1 LRTYCLILFLGI
13 SQIALGQNCLYL
25 GVGKEI
31 ISAQNLNFTDS
42 KPFQAQ
48 IGYQNLAKK
57 LGFSLLTHLES
68 SEYKRE
74 QILSQIVN
82 DSKFKDQRSTS
93 VSNLYF
99 GMSLG
104 PNLNFEFNEE
114 IRFRFSG
121 SFNYGVLNSW
131 GNYSDRRDYLTPID
145 NNRFVTSSSEILSS
159 QKQYERVNTHFTQIA
174 FGVDLLSSMPV
185 GLEIGWQNL
194 DYGKTMN
201 QLKPT
206 GKYANET
213 LKTKTNIWY
222 ATLCFFVSKRKD

>member
-1 LRTYCLILFLGI
+1 MGI
-13 SQIALGQNCLYL
+13 TQIALGQNCLYL
-25 GVGKEI
+25 GLGKEI
-31 ISAQNLNFTDS
+31 ILAQNLDFTDS

-57 LGFSLLTHLES
+57 LGFSILTHLES
-68 SEYKRE
+68 SDYSRYTS
-74 QILSQIVN
+74 LSKIVS
-82 DSKFKDQRSTS
+82 DSKFMDGRVTD

-99 GMSLG
+99 GMSMG
-104 PNLNFEFNEE
+104 PNLRFEFNEE

-121 SFNYGVLNSW
+121 SFNYGILNSW
-131 GNYSDRRDYLTPID
+131 ANYSDKRDYLTPID
-145 NNRFVTSSSEILSS
+145 NNRSIISSSEILSS
-159 QKQYERVNTHFTQIA
+159 QKQHERVNTHFTQLA
-174 FGVDLLSSMPV
+174 FGVDLLSSLPV

-213 LKTKTNIWY
+213 LTTKTNSWY